1 MGKEKKN
8 KTKIVV
14 HKLKNPNS
22 DGVYFYASESHAENM
37 SCIIACTKSKI
48 DIKSGEMYVASAS
61 NTNDTGATIA
71 VPTLPVIIIRS
82 NNNNSNIIFGVT
94 NVLNYCFMKD
104 ENKIEYNSNT
114 NCVQISDSL
123 DVMSCLMKNALSAKT
138 ISSNSSN
145 SGQEKEG
152 FIKFSKLTPHT
163 RPLQADQSTDS
174 LNTITSSLI
183 LMNKMASNPKQS
195 QIVTSMM
202 PIIINYLV
210 DIEVG
215 SYSDLND
222 ILKIANQFLTTEGI
236 DASIAKRTK
245 AISPQILITRDI
257 PSPSPAVIT
266 DDFNTSG
273 LQHCLQGIFSCAI
286 SHAFP
291 ELSSILDSQTPS
303 GGMTSK
309 EEFLTAIVTRCGNI
323 SHGDFQCNSAMK
335 FSKFF
340 REIVKAVEV
349 VSTYPMT
356 PAVVAEHIV
365 AALPSNALIDST
377 SIVPNGF
384 INIKLKKSTLINSIS
399 ATLKHGVRPPQT
411 NPKRIAVD
419 FSSPNIA
426 KEMHVGHL
434 RSTIIGDSVCRVLE
448 FCGHDVVRINH
459 VGDWGTQF
467 GMLITYLQEK
477 YKDTETEMD
486 ASSISITDLTV
497 IYKAAKKR
505 FDDDESFK
513 EMSRNNVVKLQAG
526 DADCRKIWNM
536 LCDISRLEFQKVY
549 NALNVRIDECGE
561 SFYNPLIPG
570 AIEELTNK
578 GLIKEDEGMLIIM
591 LAHFTIPLILRKS
604 DGGYGY
610 DSTDM
615 AALRYRIFDLKADW
629 IIYITDA
636 GQANH
641 FYMCF
646 DAAKEAE
653 WTAASASTPAEAIR
667 LDHIGFGVVCGDD
680 GKRFKTRSGTTIK
693 LIDLLNESKKRM
705 ESSIRERVAEKKTM
719 LMEEEI
725 IDSAA
730 KIGYGAVKYADLK
743 SHPTTD
749 YIFNFDRML
758 DTKGDTAVYLMFAYA
773 RISSILRKANDER
786 NINISEYFDKSEDI
800 ITLEFPAE
808 RALAFKTMQFGDM
821 IRSVTRD
828 LLPNRVCDF
837 LKELSVDFTSFVTT
851 CHVLNSDEAISRLL
865 LCESVRRVMKQC
877 FFMLGIE
884 PLEKI

>member
-1 MGKEKKN
+1 MGKEKKT
-8 KTKIVV
+8 KTKTIV

-22 DGVYFYASESHAENM
+22 DGVYYYGSESHAENM
-37 SCIIACTKSKI
+37 SSIIACTKSKI
-48 DIKSGEMYVASAS
+48 DIKFGEKFVASATTA
-61 NTNDTGATIA
+61 NNDNNSCIV
-71 VPTLPVIIIRS
+71 VPTLPVLIIRS
-82 NNNNSNIIFGVT
+82 NNNNSNIIFGIT
-94 NVLNYCFMKD
+94 NILHYCLMKD
-104 ENKIEYNSNT
+104 ENKIEYSSNSN
-114 NCVQISDSL
+114 CIQISDSL
-123 DVMSCLMKNALSAKT
+123 DIMSCLLKNALSVKT
-138 ISSNSSN
+138 MTSKSNN
-145 SGQEKEG
+145 NNKDE
-152 FIKFSKLTPHT
+152 FLKFAKLTPHN
-163 RPLQADQSTDS
+163 RLLQADQSTDS
-174 LNTITSSLI
+174 LNTIKSALI
-183 LMNKMASNPKQS
+183 DMNKMASNPKLS
-195 QIVTSMM
+195 QAVTAMM

-210 DIEVG
+210 DVDT
-215 SYSDLND
+215 YSDMNELF
-222 ILKIANQFLTTEGI
+222 KIANQFLNTDGKDVAI
-236 DASIAKRTK
+236 VKRTK
-245 AISPQILITRDI
+245 AVSPQILVARDL
-257 PSPSPAVIT
+257 PSPSPAVIS
-266 DDFNTSG
+266 DDFNTAG
-273 LQHCLQGIFSCAI
+273 LQHCLQAIFSFAI
-286 SHAFP
+286 TQAFP
-291 ELSSILDSQTPS
+291 ELSKILDSQTPS
-303 GGMTSK
+303 GMTSV
-309 EEFLTAIVTRCGNI
+309 EDFLTAVVTRCGNI
-323 SHGDFQCNSAMK
+323 AHGDFQCNSAMK

-340 REIVKAVEV
+340 REIVNAVEV

-356 PAVVAEHIV
+356 PATVAEHIV
-365 AALPSNALIDST
+365 AALPINDLIDST
-377 SIVPNGF
+377 TIVPNGF
-384 INIKLKKSTLINSIS
+384 INIRLKKSTLIKSIS

-448 FCGHDVVRINH
+448 FCGHDVLRINH

-477 YKDTETEMD
+477 YKDTEMD

-505 FDDDESFK
+505 FDDDETFK

-526 DADCRKIWNM
+526 DVGCHKIWNM

-549 NALNVRIDECGE
+549 NALNVKIEECGE

-570 AIEELTNK
+570 AIEELTKK
-578 GLIKEDEGMLIIM
+578 GLIKEDEGMLVIM

-615 AALRYRIFDLKADW
+615 AALKYRIFDLKADW

-646 DAAKEAE
+646 DAAKEAG
-653 WTAASASTPAEAIR
+653 WTAASVSTPSEAVR

-705 ESSIRERVAEKKTM
+705 EISIRERVAEKKTM

-725 IDSAA
+725 VNSAS

-786 NINISEYFDKSEDI
+786 NINISEYFEKSEDL
-800 ITLEFPAE
+800 ITLEFPVE